1 MYILKQVQWSCH
13 IELQLNQNNRIIGM
27 FVHCILFINLLQATS
42 PVLIQVQCSFMVV
55 LIKQFLLDIPV
66 PSPKGGDKTLWY
78 IIGPASGFVLIAVL
92 VGVLYMKRSSSR
104 GDGHTVP
111 PSASMDL
118 IHFRCPENGN
128 TTCQMNTGV
137 KETYQFLF

>member
-1 MYILKQVQWSCH
+1 
-13 IELQLNQNNRIIGM
+13 
-27 FVHCILFINLLQATS
+27 
-42 PVLIQVQCSFMVV
+42 MVV

-111 PSASMDL
+111 PSASMGL